1 MVGDILAPMRR
12 ILSLVLMLAALP
24 AFAQD
29 HPPFDSHEVNSNG
42 AITFR
47 YQNAA
52 ASRVTVDTDAAPDP
66 LVMQKDSSGLWTV
79 TTKPLP
85 AEHYGYSFVVDGVTQ
100 LDPLNHTIRPNL
112 VGLYSDVLVP
122 GKPPAPWELT
132 QIPHGNVTRHM
143 LTTFIA
149 HGLPMDQE
157 PYFVYTPP
165 NYDPRHKGG
174 YPVLYLLHGWSDYG
188 DGWLTVGKADLML
201 DSLISTGSIVP
212 MIVVMPQGYGDYSFV
227 TSGHTVWDDQAKVI
241 GNLTL
246 YSKML
251 MQEIVPAVER
261 DYPIARGRDN
271 HAIAGLSMGG
281 LESLTIGVNHA
292 DYFAYVGGF
301 SSAVKNLNFKQQMM
315 DPGMARNLRVLW
327 VACGASDDL
336 ITPNRNFVN
345 WAKAQHLPVTA
356 IETEGKHTWLV
367 WRENFI
373 HFTPLL
379 FRQPRK

>member
-1 MVGDILAPMRR
+1 MRR
-12 ILSLVLMLAALP
+12 ILPLALLLAALP
-24 AFAQD
+24 AFAQTTSQ
-29 HPPFDSHEVNSNG
+29 PAPAIDSHQVNPDGS
-42 AITFR
+42 ITFR
-47 YQNAA
+47 YQNGS
-52 ASRVTVDTDAAPDP
+52 ASRVVVATDATMNP
-66 LVMQKDSSGLWTV
+66 LPMQRDSSGLWTV
-79 TTKPLP
+79 TTPPLP
-85 AEHYGYSFVVDGVTQ
+85 AEHYGYSFFVDGVQ
-100 LDPLNHTIRPNL
+100 HLDPLNHVIRPNIVSL
-112 VGLYSDVLVP
+112 NSDVLVP
-122 GKPPAPWELT
+122 GHPPAPWELT
-132 QIPHGNVTRHM
+132 QIPHGNITRHM

-149 HGLPMDQE
+149 HGLPMNQE

-165 NYDPRHKGG
+165 NYDPKHKGG

-212 MIVVMPQGYGDYSFV
+212 MIVVMPQGYGDYTFV
-227 TSGHTVWDDQAKVI
+227 TSGNKVWDDPARVS

-251 MQEIVPAVER
+251 MQELVPAVDR
-261 DYPIARGRDN
+261 DYAVAKGRDN

-281 LESLTIGVNHA
+281 LESLTIGINHA
-292 DYFAYVGGF
+292 AYFAYVGGF

-315 DPGMARNLRVLW
+315 DPGMARDLRVLW
-327 VACGASDDL
+327 VACGTSDDL

-345 WAKAQHLPVTA
+345 WAKAQHLPVTP

-367 WRENFI
+367 WRDNLI

-379 FRQPRK
+379 FRGRQ